1 MVPEHLVSTPHTH
14 QHTHTCLTPSCRRC
28 KYIQK
33 YMIQVMMAL
42 RKLVGIVGAGFEM
55 LQDFIDE
62 IFQGILPASFV
73 AKYAEKAFQAGMEAR
88 YSEPTSHNSRGRAR
102 NHVPTS
108 ANMRPI
114 SRVSNKKN
122 KAAGIAGMVLTG
134 LSTVTGGKLA
144 TAIDVVSGVWDLVN
158 MAQQME
164 ADRIL
169 EEMWPENFT
178 LFGYDGVVNMF
189 DDMESFLLEDSSCY
203 RLELY
208 EKANKTYQM
217 FTCLKLDIRRY
228 QKTTRGTTA
237 IDATQCW
244 ADATPSIGQNSLFAC
259 TTGSTCC
266 ETTACDKRIT
276 CGACPSQALEGT
288 NQYGCEGAL
297 RKCVCG
303 TPKTEVSK
311 CASNMQCD
319 VGEQCELVSSMNSVS
334 YGTIP
339 CRLCPSESQ
348 VLCLLKPRGMPGAC
362 VCMLTTQVKFDVCN
376 DMSGMETGVDS
387 AKLCGYMHGQTTR
400 APAQAFDMDNIM
412 VVPCSMVYTGVCAT
426 VYNTGFSRSTI
437 RMVVAVRIRAGTSAA
452 GGRRLL
458 MEEDVVPEPGP
469 PVHHDAYESDYELLN
484 SEALHELLMAPGWN
498 TTSAPCS
505 TLAMAYQDAA
515 GGGHPP
521 MGILETHEL
530 HKCGFW
536 RFVGR
541 RVLARHNLSATDPL
555 QRHDTFLL
563 SIDDLLFALMSTDGA
578 GMTLMRNPTLFGSAL
593 LYHPWMKPL
602 RALGV
607 LLANQLE
614 HIKWI
619 RDIDIDVHDPL
630 FGDSAPKKQALRRLI
645 RRTAQA
651 QRPLKP
657 NATGRLTSAQAP
669 RPLKPNATGRGRRL
683 LSVVNTVKDVEQY
696 SRQIIEAAPNARG
709 SVPARVAG
717 AWSTSSFVW
726 PPVYDY
732 SLEACPLALSLLHM
746 GRQVVAVNVLYFQGF
761 HKEHPIAINRS
772 LRANLPSWSWI
783 GTIQPLGTASAL
795 ANKTRSWASTAFHW
809 VMDLTGI
816 RPSHLVAFF
825 KSDQK
830 WSLQWIL
837 ETSIKCDLAS
847 VLTCSRHDKDLV
859 MSSVIFILGYLA
871 VNTVCGALGVGFLS
885 VVYALSYPWFILWYV
900 FGMGP
905 SCFPMVPTCLLSDII
920 ATAEILVP
928 PAILFPP
935 NLLCDPTEKALNQ
948 SCLRQ
953 CTELNFNGWED
964 PLAFAVCDT
973 DAVTC
978 RYVHTSLPRTTGWG
992 LLDTL
997 LWTPLH
1003 DALGRSDTLVT
1014 TTEPSHLA
1022 GYRLCTWVSFIT
1034 TVPILALAGAA
1045 LVLASAVCFAAL
1057 DLIPPALAFTAQ
1069 LYVFYTA
1076 KR

>member
-1 MVPEHLVSTPHTH
+1 
-14 QHTHTCLTPSCRRC
+14 
-28 KYIQK
+28 
-33 YMIQVMMAL
+33 MIQMMMAL

-55 LQDFIDE
+55 LQDFVDE

-73 AKYAEKAFQAGMEAR
+73 AKYAEKGFQAGMEAR
-88 YSEPTSHNSRGRAR
+88 YSEPTSHNTRGRAR

-108 ANMRPI
+108 ANVHPV

-122 KAAGIAGMVLTG
+122 KAAGIAGMILTG
-134 LSTVTGGKLA
+134 ASSVSGGRLSTILDA
-144 TAIDVVSGVWDLVN
+144 ASGVMDLVN
-158 MAQQME
+158 MAVQME
-164 ADRIL
+164 TDRIL

-178 LFGYDGVVNMF
+178 LFGYEGVVNMF
-189 DDMESFLLEDSSCY
+189 DDMESFLLEDTSCY

-208 EKANKTYQM
+208 EKANRTYQM
-217 FTCLKLDIRRY
+217 FPCLKLDIRRY
-228 QKTTRGTTA
+228 QKTTQGTTA

-259 TTGSTCC
+259 TAGSTCC
-266 ETTACDKRIT
+266 ETTSCEKRVT
-276 CGACPSQALEGT
+276 CGACPSQVPDGT
-288 NQYGCEGAL
+288 NQYGCDGTL

-303 TPKTEVSK
+303 TLKAEVTK
-311 CASNMQCD
+311 CSSNMQCD
-319 VGEQCELVSSMNSVS
+319 AGEQCELVSSMNSVS

-339 CRLCPSESQ
+339 CKLCPSESQ

-376 DMSGMETGVDS
+376 DVSGMETGVDS
-387 AKLCGYMHGQTTR
+387 SKLCGYLHGQSSR
-400 APAQAFDMDNIM
+400 AVAQSFDMENIM
-412 VVPCSMVYTGVCAT
+412 VVPCSMVYTGVCST
-426 VYNTGFSRSTI
+426 VFNTGFSRSTI
-437 RMVVAVRIRAGTSAA
+437 RMVVAVSIRAGTSSAR
-452 GGRRLL
+452 GRRLL
-458 MEEDVVPEPGP
+458 TEEDVVPEPGP
-469 PVHHDAYESDYELLN
+469 PVHHDAYESEYELLN
-484 SEALHELLMAPGWN
+484 SEALHELLMSPGWN

-505 TLAMAYQDAA
+505 TLALAYQDMARGPA
-515 GGGHPP
+515 SPQ
-521 MGILETHEL
+521 MGIMETYEL

-541 RVLARHNLSATDPL
+541 RVLDRHNLSATDPL
-555 QRHDTFLL
+555 RRHDTWLL

-578 GMTLMRNPTLFGSAL
+578 GMTLLRNPTIIGAAM

-614 HIKWI
+614 HIRWI
-619 RDIDIDVHDPL
+619 RDIDADIHDSL
-630 FGDSAPKKQALRRLI
+630 FGDTPI
-645 RRTAQA
+645 
-651 QRPLKP
+651 
-657 NATGRLTSAQAP
+657 AP
-669 RPLKPNATGRGRRL
+669 RERALERLKARTRRFPPRNASEVSRRMSVVSTEQTNASEDNRGRRL
-683 LSVVNTVKDVEQY
+683 MSVVNTVKDVEQY

-709 SVPARVAG
+709 SIPARVAG

-746 GRQVVAVNVLYFQGF
+746 GRQVMAVNVLYFQGF
-761 HKEHPIAINRS
+761 HTEHPIPIKRS
-772 LRANLPSWSWI
+772 LRDNLPSWSWM
-783 GTIQPLGTASAL
+783 GTIKPIAPAL
-795 ANKTRSWASTAFHW
+795 ANKTRSWASATFHW
-809 VMDLTGI
+809 VMDWTGGN
-816 RPSHLVAFF
+816 PAHLIAFF

-871 VNTVCGALGVGFLS
+871 VRTVCGALGLGFLS

-905 SCFPMVPTCLLSDII
+905 TCFPMVPTCLLSDLI
-920 ATAEILVP
+920 ATAELLIP
-928 PAILFPP
+928 STILFPP
-935 NLLCDPTEKALNQ
+935 NLLCNQ
-948 SCLRQ
+948 SEAGANQTCLRQ
-953 CTELNFNGWED
+953 CTVLNFSGWED

-973 DAVTC
+973 DNTTC
-978 RYVHTSLPRTTGWG
+978 RFIHTKTPRETGWG
-992 LLDTL
+992 LLDAL
-997 LWTPLH
+997 VWTPLH
-1003 DALGRSDTLVT
+1003 DALARSDTVVNT
-1014 TTEPSHLA
+1014 ATSEHLA

-1034 TVPILALAGAA
+1034 TVPVLAVAGAA
-1045 LVLASAVCFAAL
+1045 AVLASAVCIATLDVIPSTVTFA
-1057 DLIPPALAFTAQ
+1057 AQ

-1076 KR
+1076 RR